1 MTFGAASWLIYP
13 FRFLLGRPSHR
24 QSVHGPRRT
33 SPRLDPLESRELLS
47 SSADVW
53 NFVTAPRLHPM
64 KVSVQVQ
71 EPGTVAG
78 LIFVGPYAVSQSS
91 SDLVGQTGP
100 LIMDNSGNPV
110 WFLPVSSTNKKQVT
124 DFRVQSYLG
133 QPVLTWWQGTIA
145 GTVPSDLPNGTALPG
160 ARFYIYNDHYQ
171 KIMTV
176 KARNGFTADVHE
188 FLITPQGD
196 ALFLATKV
204 VKANLTPYGG
214 VKHGAFVDF
223 EVQEINLRSGKLVFA
238 WDMAKHVPLSA
249 SIVPAPTSASQVW
262 DAYHL
267 NSIDEGQNG
276 ALLLSAHDT
285 WAVFEIS
292 NPAIPGGGQVLW
304 QLGGK
309 PETQWHQFSISNDI
323 TGPYDSAFQWQ
334 HDAQFQPVAGNP
346 PPGQVQLSLFDD
358 ACCESPYPDPFSPAQ
373 GEILNLDFNNMT
385 ASVQKSYPHDPSL
398 FPNSQ
403 GDVEALS
410 NGDEFVGWGA
420 EPYYS
425 EYTQNGTVLYNVL
438 MPGDD
443 ISYRAYH
450 DTWVGLPLTRPSAA
464 VRLVNGSP
472 LVYASWNGSTETV
485 AWRLLAGPNP
495 NALSPVSTTSRTSFE
510 TALATPTISRFY
522 QVQALDAQ
530 GHVLGTSQILSNC
543 HKGYMDHK

>member
-276 ALLLSAHDT
+276 ALLLSARTHGQCSRSVTPRYREADRSSGSS
-285 WAVFEIS
+285 AVS
-292 NPAIPGGGQVLW
+292 RRRSGTSSASRMTSQARMIPR
-304 QLGGK
+304 
-309 PETQWHQFSISNDI
+309 S
-323 TGPYDSAFQWQ
+323 
-334 HDAQFQPVAGNP
+334 
-346 PPGQVQLSLFDD
+346 
-358 ACCESPYPDPFSPAQ
+358 
-373 GEILNLDFNNMT
+373 
-385 ASVQKSYPHDPSL
+385 
-398 FPNSQ
+398 
-403 GDVEALS
+403 
-410 NGDEFVGWGA
+410 
-420 EPYYS
+420 
-425 EYTQNGTVLYNVL
+425 
-438 MPGDD
+438 
-443 ISYRAYH
+443 
-450 DTWVGLPLTRPSAA
+450 
-464 VRLVNGSP
+464 
-472 LVYASWNGSTETV
+472 NGSTMHSS
-485 AWRLLAGPNP
+485 N
-495 NALSPVSTTSRTSFE
+495 LSPATRRPARFSSVCSTTPAVNR
-510 TALATPTISRFY
+510 PT
-522 QVQALDAQ
+522 
-530 GHVLGTSQILSNC
+530 QIRSARRR
-543 HKGYMDHK
+543 GRS